1 MVVTGA
7 GMDLDDGTSS
17 SNIDTM
23 WCDVETQ
30 RFYRDLPE
38 LQAFLPTNF
47 LNKSH
52 TPPPAEPTV
61 TEEVLDSELP
71 VEELEE
77 DGKVKKNFTVTSFN
91 TTVIIL

>member
-7 GMDLDDGTSS
+7 GMDLEDSCSS
-17 SNIDTM
+17 SNAEIM

-38 LQAFLPTNF
+38 LQAFLPSNF
-47 LNKSH
+47 INKAQ
-52 TPPPAEPTV
+52 TPPPAETTVV
-61 TEEVLDSELP
+61 TEEVLDAELP

-77 DGKVKKNFTVTSFN
+77 DGKYLAT
-91 TTVIIL
+91 

>member
-7 GMDLDDGTSS
+7 GMDLEDGSS
-17 SNIDTM
+17 SGSIETM

-47 LNKSH
+47 INKSH
-52 TPPPAEPTV
+52 TPPPPAEPAV
-61 TEEVLDSELP
+61 TEEVLDAELP
-71 VEELEE
+71 IEEAEE
-77 DGKVKKNFTVTSFN
+77 DCKLV
-91 TTVIIL
+91 

>member
-7 GMDLDDGTSS
+7 GMEAEDGTLSA
-17 SNIDTM
+17 NIETL
-23 WCDVETQ
+23 WCDVETL

-38 LQAFLPTNF
+38 LQAFLPISY
-47 LNKSH
+47 LVKIQQ
-52 TPPPAEPTV
+52 PPPAEITV

-77 DGKVKKNFTVTSFN
+77 DGT
-91 TTVIIL
+91 

>member
-7 GMDLDDGTSS
+7 GMDLEDGSCSGNVET
-17 SNIDTM
+17 I

-47 LNKSH
+47 INKPH
-52 TPPPAEPTV
+52 TPPPEETAV
-61 TEEVLDSELP
+61 TEEVLDAELP

-77 DGKVKKNFTVTSFN
+77 DGK
-91 TTVIIL
+91 